1 MHSPGFRPAS
11 GSDSSQGPGQARR
24 KQWHS
29 SKSPP
34 PPPAVELSRGG
45 STMKLAGI
53 ALAAALVATMT
64 ASPVTA
70 QTTITAPGLTG
81 QAACVAG
88 NIHRGQPPHIN
99 YGSVPN
105 GAGNMMI
112 SGNGYGGQI
121 TYSFLR
127 GRIGDGGTASSF
139 PVNLTITNT
148 KTGGVVGG
156 LLGTVSSTDTT
167 LTTVMSSYPL
177 TAKTP
182 YFAELWVDVTGLGKA
197 NPLDTAC
204 FMTGGSY
211 TIGTVSFGTGQTN
224 GCFSISPRTPMDV
237 RNCLCGRPLTGVANT
252 LWQGQTAW
260 DYTSIRSNLGCDPGG

>member
-1 MHSPGFRPAS
+1 MAG
-11 GSDSSQGPGQARR
+11 QGWG
-24 KQWHS
+24 
-29 SKSPP
+29 
-34 PPPAVELSRGG
+34 
-45 STMKLAGI
+45 
-53 ALAAALVATMT
+53 
-64 ASPVTA
+64 

-127 GRIGDGGTASSF
+127 GRIGDGGTASSL
-139 PVNLTITNT
+139 PVHLTITNT
-148 KTGGVVGG
+148 KDGSVVGG
-156 LLGTVSSTDTT
+156 LLGTVTSTDTT
-167 LTTVMSSYPL
+167 LTTAINSYPL
-177 TAKTP
+177 AAKTP

-224 GCFSISPRTPMDV
+224 GCFSISPPGRAQLPVRAAPDWSCEYSLVRPNSLGLHLNPEQLGMRFELITAPETRT
-237 RNCLCGRPLTGVANT
+237 R
-252 LWQGQTAW
+252 
-260 DYTSIRSNLGCDPGG
+260 GGLPITR

>member
-1 MHSPGFRPAS
+1 
-11 GSDSSQGPGQARR
+11 
-24 KQWHS
+24 
-29 SKSPP
+29 
-34 PPPAVELSRGG
+34 
-45 STMKLAGI
+45 MKLAGI

-64 ASPVTA
+64 ASPVMA

-167 LTTVMSSYPL
+167 LTTVMNSYPL
-177 TAKTP
+177 AEKTP

-237 RNCLCGRPLTGVANT
+237 RNCLCGRPPTGMKNT

-260 DYTSIRSNLGCDPGG
+260 DYTSIRNNLGCDSGG